1 MQTTSKGLHKLLTSS
16 YSRKSYFYFIYYI
29 YFFLLYGATE
39 DIDSKIMGYEK
50 HFLICHT
57 SFERYF

>member
-1 MQTTSKGLHKLLTSS
+1 MQTTNKGLHKLLTSS
-16 YSRKSYFYFIYYI
+16 YSWKSCFYFYFVY
-29 YFFLLYGATE
+29 FLLYGETE
-39 DIDSKIMGYEK
+39 DKDSKIKGYEK